1 MKRQVVKASE
11 QVVIEYSEELVRFM
25 GLNLAKDFWWM
36 KPFYGTSFEQ
46 LPSRVQFLIGEY
58 ENELGESRYLVV
70 IPSVHQNQKGEVI
83 EIGNALMIRSSL
95 PDTDCDAV
103 IGVVVSD
110 CLEIEDGIREAVTI
124 LASEIE
130 GFNLRETKS
139 VPTYYDYLGWCTWD
153 VFYREVSE
161 AGVMEALDV
170 FKERG
175 VKPYYMILDDGWQD
189 VKDELYLNDIY
200 ENEKFP
206 SGLKTLVQKAKEEYG
221 ISVFGIWHALQ
232 GYWGGINPE
241 GRLGKKYTLIENKDV
256 KESEFATY
264 FTDHTHY
271 ISAEDAESFYDE
283 FYTYLKECGI
293 DYVKVDSQGNLLHLC
308 EQADNPTAVMTM
320 YQQALKKAGN
330 KYLNGNVLYCM
341 SNSTEVIYNTSEFIG
356 WRNSDDFFP
365 KEPIGIQL
373 EHYYMNTLNNIF
385 TSTFVCP
392 DWDMF
397 QTNHPQ
403 GEFHAMVRAISGG
416 PIYICDHPKN
426 MDTNLLSRLMIRGN
440 ELLRF
445 NQPARPTSD
454 CYLSD
459 AKTSTILLK
468 THNYGE
474 FGSTI
479 FAVHL
484 NKDAGIIKEVVT
496 GDICFTP
503 DLGEVALGKLEI
515 VLNYGEYAYVSRA
528 VRREMVTPLGLVH
541 KFNSYLAIES
551 VVESENEMMLKVK
564 GEGAFAFYV
573 EESCLI
579 TLLTVNGE
587 TRVFEIDNHLL
598 QVELSEATSVIKL
611 NWK

>member
-1 MKRQVVKASE
+1 M
-11 QVVIEYSEELVRFM
+11 
-25 GLNLAKDFWWM
+25 
-36 KPFYGTSFEQ
+36 
-46 LPSRVQFLIGEY
+46 
-58 ENELGESRYLVV
+58 
-70 IPSVHQNQKGEVI
+70 
-83 EIGNALMIRSSL
+83 
-95 PDTDCDAV
+95 
-103 IGVVVSD
+103 
-110 CLEIEDGIREAVTI
+110 
-124 LASEIE
+124 
-130 GFNLRETKS
+130 
-139 VPTYYDYLGWCTWD
+139 
-153 VFYREVSE
+153 
-161 AGVMEALDV
+161 
-170 FKERG
+170 
-175 VKPYYMILDDGWQD
+175 
-189 VKDELYLNDIY
+189 
-200 ENEKFP
+200 
-206 SGLKTLVQKAKEEYG
+206 
-221 ISVFGIWHALQ
+221 
-232 GYWGGINPE
+232 
-241 GRLGKKYTLIENKDV
+241 
-256 KESEFATY
+256 
-264 FTDHTHY
+264 
-271 ISAEDAESFYDE
+271 
-283 FYTYLKECGI
+283 
-293 DYVKVDSQGNLLHLC
+293 
-308 EQADNPTAVMTM
+308 
-320 YQQALKKAGN
+320 
-330 KYLNGNVLYCM
+330 
-341 SNSTEVIYNTSEFIG
+341 
-356 WRNSDDFFP
+356 
-365 KEPIGIQL
+365 
-373 EHYYMNTLNNIF
+373 
-385 TSTFVCP
+385 
-392 DWDMF
+392 
-397 QTNHPQ
+397 
-403 GEFHAMVRAISGG
+403 
-416 PIYICDHPKN
+416 
-426 MDTNLLSRLMIRGN
+426 
-440 ELLRF
+440 LRF